1 MGKAKKLK
9 ISRRGPKVSLEKQIE
24 DDHFVKPSSRV
35 KVRIRKD
42 EDEEFVDAHLSKRIL
57 HEARRQ
63 QQEIDD
69 DAGNSSS
76 VSKTQVT
83 KLGDASDDS
92 GDDAEVQDDMD
103 GDYYEN
109 IEVDEDDE
117 RALEMFMNRNPA
129 PRRTLADIILE
140 KITEKQ
146 TELQT
151 QFSDAGSECLF
162 YLDC

>member
-1 MGKAKKLK
+1 MF
-9 ISRRGPKVSLEKQIE
+9 Q
-24 DDHFVKPSSRV
+24 
-35 KVRIRKD
+35 
-42 EDEEFVDAHLSKRIL
+42 FVDAHLSKRIL

-63 QQEIDD
+63 QQEIED

-109 IEVDEDDE
+109 IV
-117 RALEMFMNRNPA
+117 
-129 PRRTLADIILE
+129 RTEYIL
-140 KITEKQ
+140 
-146 TELQT
+146 
-151 QFSDAGSECLF
+151 
-162 YLDC
+162 